1 MRVIGWGKSDVG
13 RKREHN
19 EDSFFVDQKSQVF
32 LVADGMGGHA
42 GGEMA
47 SRIAVELVG
56 RELSG
61 EFSRLDHP
69 KPHAAL
75 RIVRAVEHACEAIYH
90 VSQEYPALE
99 GMGTTFTGVLVEDDH
114 VHVAHVGDS
123 RAYLFRH
130 GEVFQLS
137 RDHSLVHEQL
147 AAGQITEEE
156 AKTSPYRHVITRSVG
171 FEPEVEVDS
180 LSVPL
185 LEGDTLMLCS
195 DGLAN
200 FVESFSEIAA
210 VLSNTPFPEVPTRF
224 INIAND
230 RGGDDN
236 ITVVFVFFG

>member
-1 MRVIGWGKSDVG
+1 MRVLGWGKSDVG

-19 EDSFFVDQKSQVF
+19 EDSFFVDQPNQVF

-61 EFSRLDHP
+61 EFDKPNAP
-69 KPHAAL
+69 KPHGAL
-75 RIVRAVEHACEAIYH
+75 RIARAVEHACEAIYH

-99 GMGTTFTGVLVEDDH
+99 GMGTTFTGAMIENDQL
-114 VHVAHVGDS
+114 HVAHVGDS

-137 RDHSLVHEQL
+137 RDHSLVQEQL

-156 AKTSPYRHVITRSVG
+156 SKTSPYRHVITRSVG
-171 FEPEVEVDS
+171 FEPEVEVDA

-210 VLSNTPFPEVPTRF
+210 VLSNTPFSKIPSRF
-224 INIAND
+224 IDIANE

-236 ITVVFVFFG
+236 ITVVFVFIG